1 MKEIQWMA
9 GIVLFPTGRRGIVME
24 KCVVVGVTG
33 GIAAYKAAELVRLL
47 IKGGFSTRVV
57 MTRNATRF
65 VSPLTF
71 EALSGGRVI
80 VDMWEGHGEAIDH
93 ISLAQQS
100 KLVVVAPATANFVGK
115 AACGIADDFL
125 STMVLA
131 AAGKVVVC
139 PSMNSVMY
147 MNEAVQTNLDIL
159 RSRGIEV
166 ITPGEGGLACGTE
179 GPGRLPEPL
188 EVYEII
194 SDMLAGKDLNGLKI
208 VVTAGPT
215 VESIDPVRFIS
226 NRSSGK
232 MGFALAAAARRRGAD
247 VVLISGPTFLD
258 RPHGVEFIPV
268 KTAEEM
274 RSEVLARC
282 DDCNVI
288 IKAAAVSDFRPKT
301 SIGSKIK
308 KSGASLSMELELNP
322 DILAELGSRKG
333 FKPYILVGFAAE
345 TENLT
350 RHAQEK
356 LEKKNLDMIVANDVT
371 APDAGF
377 DADTNRVKI
386 LYRDH
391 SVEDIPLMSKQSL
404 ADLLL
409 DRVRSLFEESTGRMV
424 SEE

>member
-1 MKEIQWMA
+1 MD
-9 GIVLFPTGRRGIVME
+9 

-47 IKGGFSTRVV
+47 VKGGFRTRVV

-65 VSPLTF
+65 VAPLTF

-80 VDMWEGHGEAIDH
+80 VDMWEEHGEAIDH

-100 KLVVVAPATANFVGK
+100 QLIVVAPATANFVGK
-115 AACGIADDFL
+115 ASCGIADDFL

-131 AAGKVVVC
+131 ATAKVVVC

-147 MNEAVQTNLDIL
+147 MNKAVQTNLNIL

-166 ITPGEGGLACGTE
+166 IAPGEGGLACGTE
-179 GPGRLPEPL
+179 GPGRLPEPR
-188 EVYEII
+188 VIYSII
-194 SDMLAGKDLNGLKI
+194 SDLLAQKDLNGLKI
-208 VVTAGPT
+208 MVTAGPT

-232 MGFALAAAARRRGAD
+232 MGFALAATARRRGAD
-247 VVLISGPTFLD
+247 VVLISGPTSLD
-258 RPHGVEFIPV
+258 RPHGVEYIPV

-274 RSEVLARC
+274 RAEVLARS
-282 DDCNVI
+282 DDCDI
-288 IKAAAVSDFRPKT
+288 LIKAAAVSDFRPKT

-308 KSGASLSMELELNP
+308 KCGASLSMELELNP

-333 FKPYILVGFAAE
+333 FKPVVLVGFAAE
-345 TENLT
+345 TEDLI

-391 SVEDIPLMSKQSL
+391 SVENVPLMSKQAL

-409 DRVRSLFEESTGRMV
+409 DRARSLFEDSTGRMA